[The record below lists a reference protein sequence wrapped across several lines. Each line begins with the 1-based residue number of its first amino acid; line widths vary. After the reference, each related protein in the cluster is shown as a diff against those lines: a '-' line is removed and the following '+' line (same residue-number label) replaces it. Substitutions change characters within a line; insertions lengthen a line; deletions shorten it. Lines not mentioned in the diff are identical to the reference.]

1 MGNFVENSKQ
11 NLYGYARVSTKEQN
25 TDRQVQALK
34 EFGIEEEN
42 IFEDKKSGKDFNR
55 EEYQLL
61 KRILKR
67 NS

>member
-42 IFEDKKSGKDFNR
+42 NFEDKKSGKNKIKNV
-55 EEYQLL
+55 Y
-61 KRILKR
+61 IYWH
-67 NS
+67 

>member
-42 IFEDKKSGKDFNR
+42 IFEDKTEKNIS
-55 EEYQLL
+55 Y
-61 KRILKR
+61 
-67 NS
+67 